1 MIDIGG
7 QLCKGTTTQTDRGKE
22 MTASNVWREEDYNAI
37 VADNFATDYTLVI
50 DNNQEGYNLAL
61 EIAHEAAGNVP
72 TASDKF
78 KEQFEDAIS
87 QVVERER
94 ENGNELIADLISQ
107 LLIGFGSRT
116 FDDIARYY
124 IDKDLEQWVHNLNSP
139 LKTGN

>member
-1 MIDIGG
+1 
-7 QLCKGTTTQTDRGKE
+7 
-22 MTASNVWREEDYNAI
+22 MTVSKVWREEDYNAI

-50 DNNQEGYNLAL
+50 DNNQEAYTQAL
-61 EIAHEAAGNVP
+61 DIAREASGSVSQ
-72 TASDKF
+72 ASDKYR
-78 KEQFEDAIS
+78 EQFEEAIS

-116 FDDIARYY
+116 FANIARHY
-124 IDKDLEQWVHNLNSP
+124 IDTDLETRLYDRFTSR

>member
-1 MIDIGG
+1 
-7 QLCKGTTTQTDRGKE
+7 
-22 MTASNVWREEDYNAI
+22 MTASNVWREADYNAI
-37 VADNFATDYTLVI
+37 VADNFANDYTLVI

-61 EIAHEAAGNVP
+61 EIAREASGSVSK
-72 TASDKF
+72 ASDKYR
-78 KEQFEDAIS
+78 EQFEDAIS

-116 FDDIARYY
+116 FDNIARHY
-124 IDKDLEQWVHNLNSP
+124 IDTDLEHRLVERLTSV